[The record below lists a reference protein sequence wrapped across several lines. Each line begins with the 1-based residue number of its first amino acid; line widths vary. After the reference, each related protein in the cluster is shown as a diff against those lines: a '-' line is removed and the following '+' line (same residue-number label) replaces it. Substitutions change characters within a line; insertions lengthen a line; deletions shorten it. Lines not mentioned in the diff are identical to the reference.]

1 MKVSNAWM
9 SLGLAGFLAFA
20 PAAFAAAQE
29 SPDEAIESKIEA
41 TLKKDSI
48 LSVRSIDV
56 ESEQGRVK
64 LTGAV
69 KTADEKTRAERLAK
83 IAGVTG
89 VVNELRIDPNVERS
103 TADRAASATKE
114 GLNKAVDATAKGAEK
129 AAQGAKRGVAEAEK
143 GVGTAAEK
151 TAGAVGTA
159 GEKLTDTS
167 ISTRVKHE
175 FSNDATLKNVPIRVE
190 TKARVVTLRGT
201 AATADIKARAEE
213 VATKTEGVTR
223 VVNDIVVQK

>member
-9 SLGLAGFLAFA
+9 SLGLAGFLTLA

-29 SPDEAIESKIEA
+29 SPDETIESKIEA

-48 LSVRSIDV
+48 LSTRSIDV

-69 KTADEKTRAERLAK
+69 KTADEKARAEKLAK

-143 GVGTAAEK
+143 GVGTAAGK
-151 TAGAVGTA
+151 TADAVGTA

-167 ISTRVKHE
+167 ISTRVKDE
-175 FSNDATLKNVPIRVE
+175 FSKDATLKNVAIKVD

-201 AATADIKARAEE
+201 VATADIKARAEE